1 VTLPV
6 PYVFADAGAFVLVA
20 LFTEVLRRIAL
31 RRRLMDRPGQGKAHR
46 SPTPYLGGVAIVAGT
61 LAAAV
66 IAAPPRDPRVLTLI
80 VAGTV
85 IAVLGLVDDIK
96 PLGVS
101 VRLATEGLAAVLVV
115 ASGTRVDIFG
125 YMPVIGRW
133 PDIIITLL
141 WIVLM
146 TNSFNLLDN
155 SDGAAGGIAMV
166 TGAALAA
173 LAFGTGW
180 ESIGILQ
187 LALSAGCAGFL
198 VHNWAP
204 ARIFMG
210 DAGSL
215 FLGFV
220 MSVSAVLIFTSPGSS
235 ASGTSWIA
243 RVCGLLLLTFV
254 AAVDTCTVIV
264 SRHRAGL
271 PLVRGGTDHAAHRL
285 RVLGLGTSQAAVL
298 LSGGAGLS
306 CTFGLLVTFGVVP
319 AAGSL
324 AVTLALGIVLVVLAQ
339 RVRVAAP
346 ATTRTTPPPASS
358 TSPTAATPPSACAP
372 SALPSIVLP
381 PTSKP
386 GARSPVKAVAVGPP
400 SANTAEPFKPP
411 PAPSPSP
418 IATQLHE

>member
-1 VTLPV
+1 VTLPGT
-6 PYVFADAGAFVLVA
+6 YVIADAGAFVLVA

-31 RRRLMDRPGQGKAHR
+31 RHRLMDWPGHGKAHR
-46 SPTPYLGGVAIVAGT
+46 GPTPYLGGVAIVVGT

-66 IAAPPRDPRVLTLI
+66 VAAPPRDLRVLTLI
-80 VAGTV
+80 VAGAV
-85 IAVLGLVDDIK
+85 IAVLGLVDDIR
-96 PLGVS
+96 PLGVT
-101 VRLATEGLAAVLVV
+101 VRLVTEGLAAALVV
-115 ASGTRVDIFG
+115 ASGTRADIFG
-125 YMPVIGRW
+125 HLPVIGRW
-133 PDIIITLL
+133 PDIVITLL

-155 SDGAAGGIAMV
+155 SDGAAGGVAMV
-166 TGAALAA
+166 TGAALAV

-220 MSVSAVLIFTSPGSS
+220 ISVSAVLVFSSPGS
-235 ASGTSWIA
+235 AAAGTSGIA

-254 AAVDTCTVIV
+254 AVVDTCTVMV

-306 CTFGLLVTFGVVP
+306 CTCGLLVTFGVVP
-319 AAGSL
+319 AVGSL
-324 AVTLALGIVLVVLAQ
+324 AVTLALGTALVVLAQ
-339 RVRVAAP
+339 RVRGTAP
-346 ATTRTTPPPASS
+346 ATAPTPAPPPASQ
-358 TSPTAATPPSACAP
+358 TSARAATQPSRP
-372 SALPSIVLP
+372 S
-381 PTSKP
+381 
-386 GARSPVKAVAVGPP
+386 
-400 SANTAEPFKPP
+400 PP
-411 PAPSPSP
+411 PRRTPV
-418 IATQLHE
+418 TGR

>member
-1 VTLPV
+1 VTV
-6 PYVFADAGAFVLVA
+6 PGTYILADAGAFVLVA
-20 LFTEVLRRIAL
+20 LLTEVLRRVAL
-31 RRRLMDRPGQGKAHR
+31 RHRLMDRPGLGKAHVG
-46 SPTPYLGGVAIVAGT
+46 PTPYLGGVAIVAGT
-61 LAAAV
+61 LAATG

-85 IAVLGLVDDIK
+85 IAVLGLVDDIR

-101 VRLATEGLAAVLVV
+101 VRLVTESLAAASVV
-115 ASGTRVDIFG
+115 ASGARADIVG
-125 YMPVIGRW
+125 YVPGIGQW
-133 PDIIITLL
+133 PDIVITLL

-155 SDGAAGGIAMV
+155 TDGAAGGIAVV
-166 TGAALAA
+166 TGAALAV

-180 ESIGILQ
+180 ESMGVLQ

-220 MSVSAVLIFTSPGSS
+220 MSVSAVLIFNSPGS
-235 ASGTSWIA
+235 APGTPWIV

-254 AAVDTCTVIV
+254 AAVDTCTVV
-264 SRHRAGL
+264 LSRGRAGR

-285 RVLGLGTSQAAVL
+285 RALGLGTSQTAVL
-298 LSGGAGLS
+298 LSAGTGLS
-306 CTFGLLVTFGVVP
+306 CAFGLLVTFGSVP

-324 AVTLALGIVLVVLAQ
+324 AVTLAVGIVLVVLAQ
-339 RVRVAAP
+339 WVRV
-346 ATTRTTPPPASS
+346 
-358 TSPTAATPPSACAP
+358 
-372 SALPSIVLP
+372 
-381 PTSKP
+381 
-386 GARSPVKAVAVGPP
+386 
-400 SANTAEPFKPP
+400 
-411 PAPSPSP
+411 
-418 IATQLHE
+418 